1 MLSNK
6 CFDITTT
13 SPHTFKTM
21 HAIFANLRT
30 EWNKTRMFD
39 RTYVRFGKRQAL
51 KLVLLVILSALSYHF
66 ISRHVVTAVEIKGS
80 SMFPTLRA
88 GDRHLINRLV
98 FLTREPQ
105 RGDLVAIKDPNHD
118 DYAVKRIIGLPS
130 DTVQMKNY
138 FAYVNHQRL
147 TEDYLPEDV
156 KRRGEGAFE
165 PAIVVPKG
173 RYFVLGDNRPV
184 SEDSRSYGPITR
196 ENILGVIK
204 P

>member
-1 MLSNK
+1 
-6 CFDITTT
+6 
-13 SPHTFKTM
+13 M
-21 HAIFANLRT
+21 HALLTNLRT

-51 KLVLLVILSALSYHF
+51 KLVLLIALSVLSYLF
-66 ISRHVVTAVEIKGS
+66 ISRHIVTAGEIKGS

-88 GDRHLINRLV
+88 GDRLPINRVTL
-98 FLTREPQ
+98 LIREPQ
-105 RGDLVAIKDPNHD
+105 RSDLVAIKDPNHD

-130 DTVQMKNY
+130 DPVQMKNQ
-138 FAYVNHQRL
+138 FAYVNHHRL

-156 KRRGEGAFE
+156 QRRGEGAFE
-165 PAIVVPKG
+165 PTIVVPNG

-196 ENILGVIK
+196 ENIIGVIK